1 MQKIEK
7 KGNYISVSK
16 TKAKMVKQKIQNP
29 VLNVIAH
36 IVAYVMFII
45 YMLPIINVLVFSFTD
60 GMTIRTGVIRRIPL
74 LWKIMQSCSSRRLHT
89 VPIWSASCTLCLP
102 R

>member
-1 MQKIEK
+1 M
-7 KGNYISVSK
+7 SK

-29 VLNVIAH
+29 VLNVIA
-36 IVAYVMFII
+36 ILLPMSMFII

-60 GMTIRTGVIRRIPL
+60 GMTIRTGVIRPDSFTL
-74 LWKIMQSCSSRRLHT
+74 ENYAKLFSRRLHT